1 MSNYVSGLSSGGN
14 FNLLIS
20 GGADYASSGVMIK
33 NDVSAAGSG
42 NKGLAIVHT
51 SSDNSEINFRT
62 QKDSGKTLSV
72 RLQSDADPSQYANL
86 LVVSDDNLSSSSAY
100 GAQVGGR
107 IKASQFHSDAAD
119 TRAPIT
125 SGVYLGHDT
134 QNKAYLKVNKGL
146 GYGGFSFHTHNSDG
160 SLSKTHMELSSYGY
174 MTLPEYKSSG
184 DQLDTEATAIAAFD
198 STGKLVRNY
207 NQNARFRS
215 IETRV
220 SNAEDKSQVVIPIR
234 VNEVVRRMN
243 SLEYFSVPM
252 SELISNSNSGLYT
265 VSAQEV
271 QLGLTVSL
279 STAQSTQW
287 QTSFIES
294 ISETFSI
301 PTSSI
306 SVVSVSSSPSLT
318 VVASKPIKQTTSST
332 ASLYIIVKILPSSSV
347 DPSSVASRIKD
358 YAMDPNSPF
367 SVKLNSKLGSNPLNT
382 DYVPRTRDVPVS
394 EPTPVPTTPAPTN
407 PPQVT
412 VKNYNDTDSIRNVN
426 NQLFFIWTAPVNC
439 TINSVKVY
447 ASGATNNGGYILA
460 KVFIG
465 SNWTQVFSS
474 AYTINSVQDKTLP
487 VADFSQKTVTAGQPF
502 VVQWTTLETYRTFQ
516 TRQNATNDLAVT
528 LVYTPL

>member
-1 MSNYVSGLSSGGN
+1 
-14 FNLLIS
+14 
-20 GGADYASSGVMIK
+20 
-33 NDVSAAGSG
+33 
-42 NKGLAIVHT
+42 
-51 SSDNSEINFRT
+51 
-62 QKDSGKTLSV
+62 
-72 RLQSDADPSQYANL
+72 
-86 LVVSDDNLSSSSAY
+86 
-100 GAQVGGR
+100 
-107 IKASQFHSDAAD
+107 
-119 TRAPIT
+119 
-125 SGVYLGHDT
+125 
-134 QNKAYLKVNKGL
+134 
-146 GYGGFSFHTHNSDG
+146 
-160 SLSKTHMELSSYGY
+160 MELSSYGY

-220 SNAEDKSQVVIPIR
+220 SNAEDKSQVVIPVR

-252 SELISNSNSGLYT
+252 SELISNSTSGLYT

-447 ASGATNNGGYILA
+447 GSGATNNGGYIVA

-474 AYTINSVQDKTLP
+474 AYTINSVQDNTLP

-502 VVQWTTLETYRTFQ
+502 IVQWSTMETYRTFQ
-516 TRQNATNDLAVT
+516 TRQNATNDLPVT